1 MITSFQELERH
12 VLSHGLRGR
21 IALANAQDEPAL
33 EALVR
38 AQRAGA
44 AEGTLI
50 GPADEIARLLRGMG
64 EQVSDYEIVPFTGT
78 ELDAA
83 KLAVRTVRE
92 GRADMLMKGL
102 LHTADFAR
110 AILNRETG
118 LMPQTG
124 RRLLSQCGFFQ
135 YDGRIVLITDAAIN
149 INPDVETQIGI
160 VENTLPVA
168 HALGIETP
176 KVAVLSAVETV
187 SEKMPSTVTARE
199 VARRGIPGCVVSG
212 PLAIDSALS
221 RESARHKT
229 ISDHVAGQADLLLV
243 PYVEMG
249 DIMYKTCSCI
259 AGHTMAS
266 TICGAKKTRAR
277 RKLCAPAKKA
287 MCYEALPLIM
297 AAMRI
302 E

>member
-21 IALANAQDEPAL
+21 IALANAQDE
-33 EALVR
+33 
-38 AQRAGA
+38 A

-149 INPDVETQIGI
+149 INPDVETQI
-160 VENTLPVA
+160 ENTLPVA

-221 RESARHKT
+221 RESAHHKT
-229 ISDHVAGQADLLLV
+229 ISDPVAGQADLLLV

-266 TICGAKKTRAR
+266 TICGAACPIIINSRSDSDDTK
-277 RKLCAPAKKA
+277 
-287 MCYEALPLIM
+287 YYSILI
-297 AAMRI
+297 AAMMSGSAS
-302 E
+302 

>member
-33 EALVR
+33 AALVR

-50 GPADEIARLLRGMG
+50 GPADEIARLLRRMG

-212 PLAIDSALS
+212 PLAIDSAAT
-221 RESARHKT
+221 RRSATPWPGRR
-229 ISDHVAGQADLLLV
+229 IC
-243 PYVEMG
+243 
-249 DIMYKTCSCI
+249 CSCRMSRWGTSCI
-259 AGHTMAS
+259 RPAAASRGIRWPARSAARPARSSSTAAATRTIRS
-266 TICGAKKTRAR
+266 TIRFSS
-277 RKLCAPAKKA
+277 P
-287 MCYEALPLIM
+287 P
-297 AAMRI
+297 
-302 E
+302 

>member
-1 MITSFQELERH
+1 MYGAFCAAEILDTTEEHRFDYELSGTGEACALARW
-12 VLSHGLRGR
+12 RGR

-33 EALVR
+33 AALVR

-50 GPADEIARLLRGMG
+50 GPADEIARLLRRMG

-135 YDGRIVLITDAAIN
+135 YDG
-149 INPDVETQIGI
+149 G
-160 VENTLPVA
+160 
-168 HALGIETP
+168 
-176 KVAVLSAVETV
+176 SF
-187 SEKMPSTVTARE
+187 
-199 VARRGIPGCVVSG
+199 
-212 PLAIDSALS
+212 
-221 RESARHKT
+221 
-229 ISDHVAGQADLLLV
+229 
-243 PYVEMG
+243 
-249 DIMYKTCSCI
+249 
-259 AGHTMAS
+259 
-266 TICGAKKTRAR
+266 
-277 RKLCAPAKKA
+277 
-287 MCYEALPLIM
+287 
-297 AAMRI
+297 
-302 E
+302 

>member
-33 EALVR
+33 AALVR

-50 GPADEIARLLRGMG
+50 GPADEIARLLRRMG

-187 SEKMPSTVTARE
+187 SEKMPSTVTDSGLRRLRAARDRQRAL
-199 VARRGIPGCVVSG
+199 ARVRPPQDDQRPRGRAGG
-212 PLAIDSALS
+212 SA
-221 RESARHKT
+221 ARAVCRDGGH
-229 ISDHVAGQADLLLV
+229 HV
-243 PYVEMG
+243 
-249 DIMYKTCSCI
+249 
-259 AGHTMAS
+259 
-266 TICGAKKTRAR
+266 
-277 RKLCAPAKKA
+277 
-287 MCYEALPLIM
+287 
-297 AAMRI
+297 
-302 E
+302 

>member
-33 EALVR
+33 AALVR
-38 AQRAGA
+38 AQRAGRRRVRLSA
-44 AEGTLI
+44 RPT
-50 GPADEIARLLRGMG
+50 EIARLLRRMG

-199 VARRGIPGCVVSG
+199 VARRGIPGLRRLRAARDRQRA
-212 PLAIDSALS
+212 LARVRPPQDDQRPRGRAGGSA
-221 RESARHKT
+221 ARAVCRDGGH
-229 ISDHVAGQADLLLV
+229 HV
-243 PYVEMG
+243 
-249 DIMYKTCSCI
+249 
-259 AGHTMAS
+259 
-266 TICGAKKTRAR
+266 
-277 RKLCAPAKKA
+277 
-287 MCYEALPLIM
+287 
-297 AAMRI
+297 
-302 E
+302 

>member
-33 EALVR
+33 AALVR

-135 YDGRIVLITDAAIN
+135 YDGRIVLITDASIN

-168 HALGIETP
+168 YALGIETP

-187 SEKMPSTVTARE
+187 SEKMPSTVTARR
-199 VARRGIPGCVVSG
+199 VFCAPVFFC
-212 PLAIDSALS
+212 AA
-221 RESARHKT
+221 AC
-229 ISDHVAGQADLLLV
+229 ADLTQSK
-243 PYVEMG
+243 
-249 DIMYKTCSCI
+249 IS
-259 AGHTMAS
+259 ATMPVALKRE
-266 TICGAKKTRAR
+266 GGLPRG
-277 RKLCAPAKKA
+277 LCQLNKIKI
-287 MCYEALPLIM
+287 LFSW
-297 AAMRI
+297 R
-302 E
+302 

>member
-33 EALVR
+33 AALVR

-50 GPADEIARLLRGMG
+50 GPADEIARLLRRMG

-212 PLAIDSALS
+212 RSRSTARSRASPPATRRSATPWPG
-221 RESARHKT
+221 RR
-229 ISDHVAGQADLLLV
+229 IC
-243 PYVEMG
+243 
-249 DIMYKTCSCI
+249 CSCRMSRWGTSCI
-259 AGHTMAS
+259 RPAAASRGIRWPARSAARPARSSSTAAATRTIRS
-266 TICGAKKTRAR
+266 TIRFSS
-277 RKLCAPAKKA
+277 P
-287 MCYEALPLIM
+287 P
-297 AAMRI
+297 
-302 E
+302 

>member
-135 YDGRIVLITDAAIN
+135 YDGPPQDDQRPRGRAGGSAAR
-149 INPDVETQIGI
+149 
-160 VENTLPVA
+160 
-168 HALGIETP
+168 
-176 KVAVLSAVETV
+176 AVC
-187 SEKMPSTVTARE
+187 RD
-199 VARRGIPGCVVSG
+199 GG
-212 PLAIDSALS
+212 
-221 RESARHKT
+221 H
-229 ISDHVAGQADLLLV
+229 HV
-243 PYVEMG
+243 
-249 DIMYKTCSCI
+249 
-259 AGHTMAS
+259 
-266 TICGAKKTRAR
+266 
-277 RKLCAPAKKA
+277 
-287 MCYEALPLIM
+287 
-297 AAMRI
+297 
-302 E
+302 

>member
-33 EALVR
+33 AALVR

-50 GPADEIARLLRGMG
+50 GPADEIVRLLRGMG

-229 ISDHVAGQADLLLV
+229 ISDPVAGQADLLLV

-266 TICGAKKTRAR
+266 TICGAACPIIINSRSDSDDTK
-277 RKLCAPAKKA
+277 
-287 MCYEALPLIM
+287 YYSILI
-297 AAMRI
+297 AAMMSGSAS
-302 E
+302 

>member
-33 EALVR
+33 AALVR

-50 GPADEIARLLRGMG
+50 GPADEIARLLRRMG

-135 YDGRIVLITDAAIN
+135 YDGRIVLITDARS
-149 INPDVETQIGI
+149 
-160 VENTLPVA
+160 TL
-168 HALGIETP
+168 TP
-176 KVAVLSAVETV
+176 MS
-187 SEKMPSTVTARE
+187 
-199 VARRGIPGCVVSG
+199 RRRSG
-212 PLAIDSALS
+212 SS
-221 RESARHKT
+221 R
-229 ISDHVAGQADLLLV
+229 
-243 PYVEMG
+243 
-249 DIMYKTCSCI
+249 
-259 AGHTMAS
+259 
-266 TICGAKKTRAR
+266 TRCLWRTRWGSR
-277 RKLCAPAKKA
+277 RRRWRFCPRSKPCRRRCPR
-287 MCYEALPLIM
+287 P
-297 AAMRI
+297 
-302 E
+302 

>member
-33 EALVR
+33 AALVR

-50 GPADEIARLLRGMG
+50 GPADEIARLLRRMG

-118 LMPQTG
+118 L
-124 RRLLSQCGFFQ
+124 
-135 YDGRIVLITDAAIN
+135 IVLITDAAIN

-229 ISDHVAGQADLLLV
+229 ISDPVAGQADLLLV

-266 TICGAKKTRAR
+266 TICGAACPIIINSRSDSDDTK
-277 RKLCAPAKKA
+277 
-287 MCYEALPLIM
+287 YYSILI
-297 AAMRI
+297 AAMMSGSAS
-302 E
+302 

>member
-33 EALVR
+33 AALVR

-50 GPADEIARLLRGMG
+50 GPADEIARLLRRMG

-221 RESARHKT
+221 RVRPPQDDQRPRGRAGGSAARAVCRDGGH
-229 ISDHVAGQADLLLV
+229 HV
-243 PYVEMG
+243 
-249 DIMYKTCSCI
+249 
-259 AGHTMAS
+259 
-266 TICGAKKTRAR
+266 
-277 RKLCAPAKKA
+277 
-287 MCYEALPLIM
+287 
-297 AAMRI
+297 
-302 E
+302 

>member
-33 EALVR
+33 AALVR

-50 GPADEIARLLRGMG
+50 GPADEIARLLRRMG

-212 PLAIDSALS
+212 PLAIDSAPPQDDQ
-221 RESARHKT
+221 RPRGRAGGSAARAVCRDGGH
-229 ISDHVAGQADLLLV
+229 HV
-243 PYVEMG
+243 
-249 DIMYKTCSCI
+249 
-259 AGHTMAS
+259 
-266 TICGAKKTRAR
+266 
-277 RKLCAPAKKA
+277 
-287 MCYEALPLIM
+287 
-297 AAMRI
+297 
-302 E
+302 